1 MHKTDQAEDRQINRA
16 ELNRQS
22 DQQSIGKT
30 DPKNW
35 MTVKEKKW
43 TDIQTDVQWIDKIEQ
58 TNWQM
63 NRAEQNRQVN
73 RTEQTGKQNRTQHN
87 RTEQTFKQMN
97 SLHYLNSFSSRG
109 GTQSV
114 SVKAVCQERLDQGTG
129 QRQPTTRRFDVV
141 AENRFQTGLK
151 EICSFIMTRNMIKAE
166 HILFGVDPDTWIRV
180 TPRG

>member
-1 MHKTDQAEDRQINRA
+1 
-16 ELNRQS
+16 
-22 DQQSIGKT
+22 
-30 DPKNW
+30 
-35 MTVKEKKW
+35 
-43 TDIQTDVQWIDKIEQ
+43 
-58 TNWQM
+58 M

-73 RTEQTGKQNRTQHN
+73 RTEQTSKQNRTQHN
-87 RTEQTFKQMN
+87 TTEQSRADILQMN

-151 EICSFIMTRNMIKAE
+151 EICNLNKLS
-166 HILFGVDPDTWIRV
+166 VDKIHENF
-180 TPRG
+180 